1 MKKRM
6 IIFSAAMIFL
16 FSVVAQRI
24 GYVVFSGNYEVSSA
38 HNSYTV
44 DIDKIYE
51 TVYDRNLNR
60 ISNKTENLVAVIRPT
75 EKCLTEMN
83 KLFTYK
89 EREEIMEELKQGYPV
104 VREIDHYISCK
115 YIKILETTNR
125 HSDDMLAKNLV
136 AACENI
142 KPDAVGSRAINFS
155 VDAIGRLLDGD
166 EGMIIDENYNTK
178 KGISLTLDNRIQ
190 KITEDAGSDMKS
202 GAIVVLDT
210 DTGEVL
216 ASYSTPNDYLNR
228 AFSSYCVGSVYKLV
242 VAACALENGMDD
254 TYECKGQIA
263 VGDTTFTCQK
273 DKKHGKQTIKE
284 ALANSCNCYFIEL
297 ALKLGPEKIIDLSKN
312 LGFGETNH
320 LYEEWSVLN
329 GNFPDSDDLQSKG
342 QLALLGFG
350 QGKLTDSPL
359 HFSSVIASIANGGM
373 YRMPKVVFGNVDD
386 EGNVD
391 EIKDNESHRAMSEDT
406 AKVLREYMRYV
417 VVDGSGKSAD
427 YNNQTA
433 GKTSTAQSGRMVG
446 EREILYTWF
455 AGFYPFDNPK
465 YSIVVMTEDGTSGA
479 ADCGPIFRTIVENI
493 DE

>member
-6 IIFSAAMIFL
+6 IIFSVAILFL
-16 FSVVAQRI
+16 FSAVAERI
-24 GYVVFSGNYEVSSA
+24 GYVVFSGNYKVSST

-44 DIDKIYE
+44 NIDKIYE
-51 TVYDRNLNR
+51 TVYDRNLER
-60 ISNKTENLVAVIRPT
+60 ITNKTENLVAVIRPT

-104 VREIDHYISCK
+104 VKEINNYVSCK

-125 HSDDMLAKNLV
+125 HPDGMPARNLV
-136 AACENI
+136 SSCENL

-166 EGMIIDENYNTK
+166 EGVLIDDNYNTK

-190 KITEDAGSDMKS
+190 KITEDAGRDMKS
-202 GAIVVLDT
+202 GAIVVLDV
-210 DTGEVL
+210 DTSEVL

-242 VAACALENGMDD
+242 VAACALENNMNE
-254 TYECKGQIA
+254 TYECKGKVT

-273 DKKHGKQTIKE
+273 DKKHGVQTVKE
-284 ALANSCNCYFIEL
+284 ALANSCNCYFVEL
-297 ALKLGPEKIIDLSKN
+297 ALKLGSEKISEMSKK
-312 LGFGETNH
+312 LGFGEINS
-320 LYEEWSVLN
+320 LYDGWDVRN

-359 HFSSVIASIANGGM
+359 HFSSVIAAIANGGL
-373 YRMPKVVFGNVDD
+373 YRMPKVVFGDVDD
-386 EGNVD
+386 NGSLTQ
-391 EIKDNESHRAMSEDT
+391 IKDNETHRVMSEDT
-406 AKVLREYMRYV
+406 AKTIREYMRYV
-417 VVDGSGKSAD
+417 VTDGSGRSAD
-427 YNNQTA
+427 CNNQTA
-433 GKTSTAQSGRMVG
+433 GKTSTAQSGRMEG
-446 EREILYTWF
+446 NREILYTWF
-455 AGFYPFDNPK
+455 AGFYPYDNPR
-465 YSIVVMTEDGTSGA
+465 YAIAVMTEDGTSGA
-479 ADCGPIFRTIVENI
+479 SDCGPIFRTIVENI
-493 DE
+493 EK